1 MKKILYSFF
10 IITIFCG
17 IIFLFYGNKNNKH
30 VVKTDIKCDLN
41 IKDCE
46 ILQNNEVIKFS
57 FSPRPIRP
65 IIPTSLKITGLDN
78 LNEPSVVI
86 KGVNMNMGEIN
97 ADLIKKGKTYET
109 TVVFNSCVDNMLYE
123 IQIFEK
129 NKFTGIKMQVI
140 MPVR

>member
-17 IIFLFYGNKNNKH
+17 IIFLFYGNKNNKR

-78 LNEPSVVI
+78 LNKPSVVI

>member
-1 MKKILYSFF
+1 
-10 IITIFCG
+10 
-17 IIFLFYGNKNNKH
+17 
-30 VVKTDIKCDLN
+30 
-41 IKDCE
+41 
-46 ILQNNEVIKFS
+46 
-57 FSPRPIRP
+57 
-65 IIPTSLKITGLDN
+65 
-78 LNEPSVVI
+78 
-86 KGVNMNMGEIN
+86 MNMGEIN

>member
-17 IIFLFYGNKNNKH
+17 IIFLFYGNKNNKN

-78 LNEPSVVI
+78 LNKPSVVI

>member
-10 IITIFCG
+10 IIIIFCG

-30 VVKTDIKCDLN
+30 VVKTDITCDLN